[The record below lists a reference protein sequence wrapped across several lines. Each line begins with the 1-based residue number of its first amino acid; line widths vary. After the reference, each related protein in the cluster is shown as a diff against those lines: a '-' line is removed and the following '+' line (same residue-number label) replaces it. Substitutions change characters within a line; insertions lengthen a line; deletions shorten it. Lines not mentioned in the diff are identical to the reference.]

1 MDGVNPVRVLRH
13 VEDVVVISQEHH
25 SQNVNVVGL
34 RKGAVVITIS
44 VVKFGSVV
52 QKMVRS
58 VHLLVVKLYPTHFV
72 VATSAKHIIPKSQ
85 PLTLRDVQLH
95 AVVVLWVPE
104 LSCVVAV
111 AMIVQNFVIAKV
123 LRKSVVPQPV
133 MREVVDQMETGVG
146 VHPQILM
153 MQTMLGYAVRM
164 KAHHVAVINVAA
176 KKNNVAEN
184 LDNHPGT

>member
-1 MDGVNPVRVLRH
+1 M
-13 VEDVVVISQEHH
+13 
-25 SQNVNVVGL
+25 
-34 RKGAVVITIS
+34 
-44 VVKFGSVV
+44 
-52 QKMVRS
+52 
-58 VHLLVVKLYPTHFV
+58 
-72 VATSAKHIIPKSQ
+72 
-85 PLTLRDVQLH
+85 
-95 AVVVLWVPE
+95 
-104 LSCVVAV
+104 VAV